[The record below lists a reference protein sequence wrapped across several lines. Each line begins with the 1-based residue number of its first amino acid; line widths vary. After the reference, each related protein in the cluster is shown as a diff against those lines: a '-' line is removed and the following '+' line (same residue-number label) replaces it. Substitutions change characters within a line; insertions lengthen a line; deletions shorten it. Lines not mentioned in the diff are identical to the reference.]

1 MIAQHNFK
9 IMASMDNLKRQIINL
24 DACINKKIK
33 QLDRLKSISRS
44 IEPSEVFISMRIIIL
59 EREIDEDIDRLIDM
73 KREAHI
79 NGIV

>member
-1 MIAQHNFK
+1 MIAQQNFK
-9 IMASMDNLKRQIINL
+9 NMASMDNLKRQIINL

-44 IEPSEVFISMRIIIL
+44 IEPSEVFISMRIVIL

-73 KREAHI
+73 KREANI

>member
-9 IMASMDNLKRQIINL
+9 NMASMDNLKRQIINL

>member
-1 MIAQHNFK
+1 MIAQQNFK
-9 IMASMDNLKRQIINL
+9 NMASMDNLNRQIINL
-24 DACINKKIK
+24 DACINQKIK

-59 EREIDEDIDRLIDM
+59 EREIDEDIDRLIDI